1 VRSAFAKATLRN
13 RNETAKRNEGFAI
26 FKIESVD
33 NEKQS
38 SSFNLD
44 PERFFVDQTKAEM
57 KIKNISFQTRRFMDP
72 DPRFAQAMGVTSL
85 ARATFWAYEKR
96 DINSFIVVPVG
107 ITNQSGGPE
116 DNQYSFELVY
126 DTMTSEQ
133 QTGPGD
139 VVLTKTNAA
148 DTKYSVVKN
157 CKELSLM

>member
-1 VRSAFAKATLRN
+1 MS
-13 RNETAKRNEGFAI
+13 
-26 FKIESVD
+26 KIESVGKK
-33 NEKQS
+33 KQS

-57 KIKNISFQTRRFMDP
+57 KIKKIYLFRLAALWNP

-96 DINSFIVVPVG
+96 DI
-107 ITNQSGGPE
+107 
-116 DNQYSFELVY
+116 
-126 DTMTSEQ
+126 
-133 QTGPGD
+133 
-139 VVLTKTNAA
+139 TKTNAA